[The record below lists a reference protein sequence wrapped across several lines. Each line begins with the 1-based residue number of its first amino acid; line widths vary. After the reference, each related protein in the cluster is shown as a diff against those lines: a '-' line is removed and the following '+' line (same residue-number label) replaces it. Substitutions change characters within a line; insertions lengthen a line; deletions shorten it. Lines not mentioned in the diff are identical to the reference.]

1 MEPPVGERPTPF
13 FNNKDI
19 VNMTV
24 ETKKKSAN
32 EPVQGLSKSGI
43 NKDGPPV
50 TKTLGL
56 PDDYQPDV
64 VEDDKS
70 KS

>member
-1 MEPPVGERPTPF
+1 
-13 FNNKDI
+13 
-19 VNMTV
+19 MTV